1 MPKTSHKSKYIKGQI
16 FNRLY
21 LYTVILACVFSLVGY
36 TTYSLYQKNQ
46 LLKSLPE
53 SYFLELFSK
62 YIGDMQS
69 DLTYIHEKNRELEV
83 KNTIGIIKN
92 PTPVNQPET
101 GFEEIILG
109 NNKAGL
115 YYPLDFNQENPY
127 PVLIFHHGMASR
139 YQYYN
144 WIGTNFAKFGYV
156 VVLPN
161 RSMFGTNIDEGIA
174 LTSKAIDYLSLI
186 NNQSNAQLYQKIDLT
201 SVAVAGHSMGGVVAL
216 SSVGIE
222 RIKAIVA
229 LSSGDMDYTRM
240 TPSMMQFSSLIRN
253 SQFVQQMQSSM
264 DLLNQAFEQNTVPIM
279 YLVGN
284 QDKFVS
290 AAEVKKSYE
299 QTKSA
304 KVLGIIQGANHVQ
317 FASAG
322 TMGDRIAASL
332 DGKATINPQN
342 QQNIAI
348 DYMLAWFNYQFKN
361 DQQALEVLRNG
372 PSYVPEIF
380 ELFET
385 DNF

>member
-186 NNQSNAQLYQKIDLT
+186 NDQSNAQLYQKIDLT

-264 DLLNQAFEQNTVPIM
+264 DLLNQAFE
-279 YLVGN
+279 
-284 QDKFVS
+284 
-290 AAEVKKSYE
+290 
-299 QTKSA
+299 
-304 KVLGIIQGANHVQ
+304 
-317 FASAG
+317 
-322 TMGDRIAASL
+322 
-332 DGKATINPQN
+332 
-342 QQNIAI
+342 
-348 DYMLAWFNYQFKN
+348 
-361 DQQALEVLRNG
+361 
-372 PSYVPEIF
+372 
-380 ELFET
+380 
-385 DNF
+385 

>member
-115 YYPLDFNQENPY
+115 YYPLDFNQENHY

>member
-1 MPKTSHKSKYIKGQI
+1 
-16 FNRLY
+16 
-21 LYTVILACVFSLVGY
+21 
-36 TTYSLYQKNQ
+36 
-46 LLKSLPE
+46 
-53 SYFLELFSK
+53 
-62 YIGDMQS
+62 
-69 DLTYIHEKNRELEV
+69 
-83 KNTIGIIKN
+83 
-92 PTPVNQPET
+92 
-101 GFEEIILG
+101 
-109 NNKAGL
+109 
-115 YYPLDFNQENPY
+115 
-127 PVLIFHHGMASR
+127 
-139 YQYYN
+139 
-144 WIGTNFAKFGYV
+144 
-156 VVLPN
+156 
-161 RSMFGTNIDEGIA
+161 
-174 LTSKAIDYLSLI
+174 
-186 NNQSNAQLYQKIDLT
+186 
-201 SVAVAGHSMGGVVAL
+201 MGGVVAL

>member
-1 MPKTSHKSKYIKGQI
+1 MPKASHKSKYIKDQI

-46 LLKSLPE
+46 LSKSLPE

-62 YIGDMQS
+62 YIGNMQS

-83 KNTIGIIKN
+83 KNTTGIIKN

-144 WIGTNFAKFGYV
+144 WIGTNFAKYGYV
-156 VVLPN
+156 VVMPN

-186 NNQSNAQLYQKIDLT
+186 NDQANAQLYQKIDLT

-222 RIKAIVA
+222 GIKAIVA

-240 TPSMMQFSSLIRN
+240 TPSMMQFSSMIRN

-284 QDKFVS
+284 KDKFVS
-290 AAEVKKSYE
+290 ATEVEKAYE